1 MNTTTKYQTDYRVI
15 KRSQIKNAPYNPRF
29 ISDKA
34 LAAIKKNIKER
45 GLMGGIVWNEQTGNL
60 VSGHQRLKALD
71 ALEKNKDY
79 QIRVEIINLSDKEEK
94 EQNVFMNSSTVQGEF
109 DLEIMKDLL
118 SEIDYKAAGLDEI
131 DLNIIGVEMERETE
145 IISDAINDIIET
157 QRPLEERKAA
167 VKEKKKKYKEKL
179 ESEWEGEPYFSVTF
193 DNYKN
198 KVAFMKR
205 AGISE
210 DERFVKGEVLSK
222 MIEFI

>member
-1 MNTTTKYQTDYRVI
+1 MSTTTKYQTEFRII
-15 KRSQIKNAPYNPRF
+15 KRSEIKNASYNPRF

-34 LAAIKKNIKER
+34 LSAIKKNIKER

-79 QIRVEIINLSDKEEK
+79 DIRIEVVNLSDKEEK

-118 SEIDYKAAGLDEI
+118 SEIDYKAAGLDEV
-131 DLNIIGVEMERETE
+131 DLNIIGVEIERETVE
-145 IISDAINDIIET
+145 VNDTIKDIIET
-157 QRPLEERKAA
+157 QRPLEDRKAA
-167 VKEKKKKYKEKL
+167 VKEAKKKYKEKL
-179 ESEWEGEPYFSVTF
+179 ESEWEGEPYFTVTF

-198 KVAFMKR
+198 KAAFMNR
-205 AGISE
+205 AGLSE

-222 MIEFI
+222 MVEFV